1 MTVTTETAGAVMA
14 GAVRPPAGKVLVVDD
29 EEVLR
34 FMLKTFLT
42 HEGYTPL
49 EASNP
54 READAVIER
63 ERPDLILCDWR
74 MPIEDGLSFL
84 RRLNLPARVRGADPD
99 VIFMSAHADVDTALK
114 AIELGAV
121 DYVSKPFELSD
132 LSFRLRRALRERRL
146 VARASAFGGDLD
158 GESLQGMVGRSASMR
173 AVFQLIERVAP
184 TASTV
189 MITGQSGTGKELIAR
204 AIHALSPRRHAPF
217 VAVNCAAIPEG
228 LMESELFGHEQ
239 GAFTHAHATRKG
251 LFEEA
256 SGGTLFLDEVAEL
269 PVQLQVKLLRTL
281 QEREVRRVGSNQS
294 VRVDVRVIAATLRDL
309 EEEVQAGR
317 FRSDLY
323 FRLNVIP
330 VQAPPL
336 SARAE
341 DIPLLADL
349 FLRRAGAR
357 AGRPRMRFSPEALD
371 ALTRYRWPGN
381 VRELENAIEHAVVLS
396 TDEVITPGDL
406 PLSRMQSPSP
416 SSATFELIDLSIKR
430 NTQRLE
436 DLLIRRAL
444 SEAGGVKS
452 HAAQTLEIS
461 TKTLLYKMRDYGISG
476 EGG

>member
-1 MTVTTETAGAVMA
+1 
-14 GAVRPPAGKVLVVDD
+14 
-29 EEVLR
+29 
-34 FMLKTFLT
+34 
-42 HEGYTPL
+42 
-49 EASNP
+49 
-54 READAVIER
+54 
-63 ERPDLILCDWR
+63 
-74 MPIEDGLSFL
+74 
-84 RRLNLPARVRGADPD
+84 
-99 VIFMSAHADVDTALK
+99 
-114 AIELGAV
+114 
-121 DYVSKPFELSD
+121 
-132 LSFRLRRALRERRL
+132 
-146 VARASAFGGDLD
+146 
-158 GESLQGMVGRSASMR
+158 
-173 AVFQLIERVAP
+173 
-184 TASTV
+184 
-189 MITGQSGTGKELIAR
+189 
-204 AIHALSPRRHAPF
+204 
-217 VAVNCAAIPEG
+217 
-228 LMESELFGHEQ
+228 MESELFGHEQ

>member
-1 MTVTTETAGAVMA
+1 MTTEINELKHAVSSA
-14 GAVRPPAGKVLVVDD
+14 EKVLIVDD

-34 FMLKTFLT
+34 FMLKTFLAQ
-42 HEGYTPL
+42 EGYAPL
-49 EASNP
+49 EAADP

-132 LSFRLRRALRERRL
+132 LSFRIRRALRERRL

-184 TASTV
+184 TQSTV

-228 LMESELFGHEQ
+228 LIESELFGHEQ
-239 GAFTHAHATRKG
+239 GAFTHAHAARKG

-281 QEREVRRVGSNQS
+281 QEREVKRVGSNHS
-294 VRVDVRVIAATLRDL
+294 VKVDVRVIAATLRDL
-309 EEEVQAGR
+309 EEEVHAGR

-357 AGRPRMRFSPEALD
+357 AGRPRLRLSPEALD

-396 TDEVITPGDL
+396 TDELITPSAL

-416 SSATFELIDLSIKR
+416 SAETFELIDMSIKR

-444 SEAGGVKS
+444 TETNGVKA
-452 HAAQTLEIS
+452 HAAQVLEIS
-461 TKTLLYKMRDYGISG
+461 TKTLLYKMKDYGIIT